1 MRRRLTRPGC
11 LRLRANWRGANIW
24 VALSGLGWS
33 GGVDPG
39 RRSSAPRLP
48 WAMMK
53 RPFRPSLPEP
63 GGFGA
68 CSRWLRSAATTP
80 PDRGPQPQPHPGG
93 MPAGARQHR
102 LARSPKRLG
111 LNMFSRRG
119 AGARRRNQKYHTTL
133 PITSAWIS
141 GRGCVFLPLLRAPAP
156 PRENKTTRRPGH
168 EVHGRA

>member
-1 MRRRLTRPGC
+1 MMR
-11 LRLRANWRGANIW
+11 
-24 VALSGLGWS
+24 
-33 GGVDPG
+33 
-39 RRSSAPRLP
+39 
-48 WAMMK
+48 
-53 RPFRPSLPEP
+53 RPFRPSLPTRSRGGPDESDKSDMSDSSDPAPREP

-102 LARSPKRLG
+102 PARPPKRLG

-119 AGARRRNQKYHTTL
+119 AGARRRNQKNHTPL

-141 GRGCVFLPLLRAPAP
+141 GRGCAFPPHLRAPAP
-156 PRENKTTRRPGH
+156 PRENKNDRTSRTRSSWKSPKHRNFPIDPIPRLR
-168 EVHGRA
+168 VWLPP